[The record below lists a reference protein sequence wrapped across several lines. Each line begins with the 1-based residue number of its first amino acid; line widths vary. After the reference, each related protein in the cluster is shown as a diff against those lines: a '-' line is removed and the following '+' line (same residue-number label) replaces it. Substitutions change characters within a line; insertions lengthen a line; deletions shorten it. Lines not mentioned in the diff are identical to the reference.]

1 MKNKKKDTRSGIEHI
16 DEKGLHGVTGMAEQL
31 SLQVKKLRQTAG
43 LTQADTARRTGV
55 GLRFIR
61 DLEQGKPTVQVH
73 KVNQVLALFGYHLEA
88 VKDRETSA

>member
-1 MKNKKKDTRSGIEHI
+1 MKDKKKDTRSGIAQIDDKEH
-16 DEKGLHGVTGMAEQL
+16 HGITGMAAQL

-61 DLEQGKPTVQVH
+61 DLEQGKPTVQVD

>member
-1 MKNKKKDTRSGIEHI
+1 MKNKKKDTRSGIAHI
-16 DEKGLHGVTGMAEQL
+16 DDKGLNAITGMAAHL
-31 SLQVKKLRQTAG
+31 SQQVKELRQTAG

-61 DLEQGKPTVQVH
+61 ELEQGKPTVQVD

>member
-1 MKNKKKDTRSGIEHI
+1 MKNEKKDTRSGIAHS
-16 DEKGLHGVTGMAEQL
+16 DDRGLHASTGMATQL
-31 SLQVKKLRQTAG
+31 SLQAKKLRKMSG
-43 LTQADTARRTGV
+43 LSQVDTARRTGV

-61 DLEQGKPTVQVH
+61 DLEQGKPTVQVD

>member
-1 MKNKKKDTRSGIEHI
+1 MKNKKKDTRSGIAQI
-16 DEKGLHGVTGMAEQL
+16 DDKELHAITGMAAQL
-31 SLQVKKLRQTAG
+31 SLQVQELRQTAG
-43 LTQADTARRTGV
+43 LSQVDTARRTGV

-61 DLEQGKPTVQVH
+61 DLEQGKPTVQVD